1 MDTPSWEQRILD
13 EIDTHADELIGLA
26 SDLIRTPS
34 ENPPGDCTD
43 VARVIEE
50 YLVDHGVPAEI
61 HDAGEGRVNV
71 LSHLRSEHPREDAR
85 HLVLSGHHDV
95 VPVGDPSGWSFPPFS
110 GDVVDGYLRGRG
122 ASDMKAGLAGVIFTH
137 ALLHRLGVPLAGD
150 VSLASVCDEEAGGPL
165 GADWVLEQG
174 LLQGATGAIIAEPA
188 ERTHPTIGQKGSN
201 WFRMTLRGRPGHGS
215 LQPVHGVSANLLAA
229 RAVLALQKLW
239 DMETHPSEDVK
250 PLIELSK
257 VHAEEREGYQPGVSA
272 VFEHVTINIGTIHG
286 GSSANVVADTCV
298 VEVDTRVPI
307 GLSRAEVLARV
318 GELLAEEGIEAT
330 IEPIG
335 FCSEPNWT
343 LASEPVV
350 STLVDTLRE
359 LSGDPETSGVLQWA
373 SSDAR
378 TFRSHGIPVLQYGPA
393 ELATIHG
400 FDERVRVEDIVL
412 AAKTYAL
419 TTLRYVGVA

>member
-174 LLQGATGAIIAEPA
+174 CC
-188 ERTHPTIGQKGSN
+188 
-201 WFRMTLRGRPGHGS
+201 MGRPERSSPSQRSGPTPRSGRRGPTGS
-215 LQPVHGVSANLLAA
+215 A
-229 RAVLALQKLW
+229 
-239 DMETHPSEDVK
+239 
-250 PLIELSK
+250 
-257 VHAEEREGYQPGVSA
+257 
-272 VFEHVTINIGTIHG
+272 
-286 GSSANVVADTCV
+286 
-298 VEVDTRVPI
+298 
-307 GLSRAEVLARV
+307 
-318 GELLAEEGIEAT
+318 
-330 IEPIG
+330 
-335 FCSEPNWT
+335 
-343 LASEPVV
+343 
-350 STLVDTLRE
+350 
-359 LSGDPETSGVLQWA
+359 
-373 SSDAR
+373 
-378 TFRSHGIPVLQYGPA
+378 
-393 ELATIHG
+393 
-400 FDERVRVEDIVL
+400 
-412 AAKTYAL
+412 
-419 TTLRYVGVA
+419 